1 MAVIDD
7 SDPEIAEAATRDA
20 MQAGADVIYQARLSV
35 CESWPKPRSAR
46 AAQPHSGLKEVM
58 ASFGSAGPLANWIQP
73 Q

>member
-35 CESWPKPRSAR
+35 YVKVGQNRDLPGQLNLIPD
-46 AAQPHSGLKEVM
+46 
-58 ASFGSAGPLANWIQP
+58 
-73 Q
+73 